1 MKRFIPSILV
11 LCALPAFAQPIS
23 FSDLKFI
30 DTGMS
35 QAEVYLR
42 VGEPD
47 YIVPTQE
54 SKIVTRY
61 DNNRHEKKGRYH
73 NGRYDREVTEYESK
87 SDAVW
92 YGKGSIPATI
102 ITFKNGKVQEVNSTR
117 AKAYFQKTDNMI
129 IMTPN

>member
-1 MKRFIPSILV
+1 MKRFILSL
-11 LCALPAFAQPIS
+11 LALYALPAYAQPIS
-23 FSDLKFI
+23 FSDFKFI
-30 DTGMS
+30 DRGMS

-61 DNNRHEKKGRYH
+61 DNNRHDR
-73 NGRYDREVTEYESK
+73 NGRYDREVIDYELK

-102 ITFKNGKVQEVNSTR
+102 ITFKNGKVQEITR
-117 AKAYFQKTDNMI
+117 TRTKAYFQKRDNTI